1 MNLAIFEPTKGIRVD
16 GISNIITWTAI
27 FWSYAI
33 NHSILWAI
41 FHGAVAPAYIAY
53 RIVFF
58 TNLLPK

>member
-1 MNLAIFEPTKGIRVD
+1 MKLNIDPVKVVRVH
-16 GISNIITWTAI
+16 GISNLVVWTAA
-27 FWSYAI
+27 FWSYAV

-58 TNLLPK
+58 TNFLPK